1 MKDIPFFTSPNGIA
15 ALTLREIPYTG
26 RAYVKILDSLKP
38 EALLA
43 ECHSFCR
50 ACGAELILASG
61 DPALEKYPVHATLI
75 RMCRRREGMESR
87 GAMLFPVTA
96 ETARKWRQIYN
107 ERMADIPNAA
117 YMTSAEEKK
126 LLEKNDAY
134 FVHRGGELLGI
145 GRASGETIDAVA
157 AVQPG
162 AGADV
167 VLALAE
173 LLTGDAAY
181 LTVAK
186 ENTRAVK
193 LYERMGFTAVG
204 ETSKWFRIVTQD
216 E

>member
-1 MKDIPFFTSPNGIA
+1 MKDIPFFTSQYGIA

-26 RAYVKILDSLKP
+26 RAYIKILDSRQP
-38 EALLA
+38 EVLLA
-43 ECHSFCR
+43 ECCSFCR
-50 ACGAELILASG
+50 ACGAGQILASG
-61 DPALEKYPVHATLI
+61 DPVLEKYPVYATLI
-75 RMCRRREGMESR
+75 RMCRSREGMEEG

-96 ETARKWRQIYN
+96 ETAHKWREIYN

-117 YMTSAEEKK
+117 YMTSADEKTMP
-126 LLEKNDAY
+126 EKSDAY

-162 AGADV
+162 AGAAV

-173 LLTGDAAY
+173 LLTSDVAN

-193 LYERMGFTAVG
+193 LYERLGFTAVA
-204 ETSKWFRIVTQD
+204 ETARWYQIL
-216 E
+216 